1 MGGAGDTMGDATL
14 PSAAALPQPDSEVV
28 STPRAKSPLGKK
40 TAASQR
46 PDVVNVGV
54 EIMHVWDVDGKQHV
68 SISSALGGS
77 PKQFGQL
84 LAQIALYSAQI
95 YEQNEKLERTDCL
108 RQILTGFKEEVAK
121 EVTRQG

>member
-1 MGGAGDTMGDATL
+1 MRQAYSR
-14 PSAAALPQPDSEVV
+14 PSVVLVVFTCICLQP
-28 STPRAKSPLGKK
+28 K
-40 TAASQR
+40 
-46 PDVVNVGV
+46 
-54 EIMHVWDVDGKQHV
+54 
-68 SISSALGGS
+68 
-77 PKQFGQL
+77 L